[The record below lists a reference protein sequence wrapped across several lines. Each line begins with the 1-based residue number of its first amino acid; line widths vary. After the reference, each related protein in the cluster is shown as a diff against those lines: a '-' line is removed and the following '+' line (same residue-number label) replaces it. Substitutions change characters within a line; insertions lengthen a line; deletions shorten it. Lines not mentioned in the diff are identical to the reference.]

1 MVDIRYAQKT
11 DMDKWKEIDGRISME
26 ELENQINLKRAWLI
40 LYENEIV
47 GALRYN
53 LFWDT
58 IPFLTMIHLSKEYRD
73 RGIGSKAMKIWE
85 SEMKKLHYKMIMTS
99 TQIDEEAQH
108 FYRKLGY
115 VERGS
120 LFLDGTP
127 FNQAQ
132 EVILIKL
139 I

>member
-1 MVDIRYAQKT
+1 MLNIRYAQMV
-11 DMDKWKEIDGRISME
+11 DIDKWKEIDKHINTK
-26 ELENQINLKRAWLI
+26 ELKNQINLRRAWLI
-40 LYENEIV
+40 FYDNEIV
-47 GALRYN
+47 GVLRYN

-58 IPFLTMIHLSKEYRD
+58 IPFLTMIHLTEGYKG
-73 RGIGSKAMKIWE
+73 RGIGTQVMNYWE
-85 SEMKKLHYKMIMTS
+85 SEMKKQHHKMVMTS

-127 FNQAQ
+127 FHQPQ
-132 EVILIKL
+132 EVIFIKL
-139 I
+139 L